1 MRVDKDTEGRI
12 WICEL
17 GAEEAEV
24 LRIFAAQAA
33 EDATKRE
40 EHCRI
45 ARRLAIQLDRE
56 LTSDRVVALFEDKTV
71 ARVAR
76 STAQPRRSPR
86 SNGQEPRHRHERL
99 LTYLRRG
106 DQIKIAEQVKCTPST
121 VSAVLNG
128 KQAQNT
134 ELAKDII
141 RIAEEYV
148 ARRAK
153 RYVR

>member
-1 MRVDKDTEGRI
+1 MRVAKDAEGRI
-12 WICEL
+12 WVCEL
-17 GAEEAEV
+17 TADEAEV
-24 LRIFAAQAA
+24 LRIFAAEAA
-33 EDATKRE
+33 EDSTKRD
-40 EHCRI
+40 EHCRL

-56 LTSDRVVALFEDKTV
+56 LVNDRVVELFEDKTV
-71 ARVAR
+71 ARAAR
-76 STAQPRRSPR
+76 STTQPRRAPR

-106 DQIKIAEQVKCTPST
+106 DQGKIADQLKCNPAT

-128 KQAQNT
+128 KQAQNSD
-134 ELAKDII
+134 LAKDII
-141 RIAEEYV
+141 SVAEEYV

>member
-12 WICEL
+12 WVCEL
-17 GAEEAEV
+17 TAEEAEV

-33 EDATKRE
+33 EDTTKLE

-71 ARVAR
+71 GKATKSGTRL
-76 STAQPRRSPR
+76 PRPPR
-86 SNGQEPRHRHERL
+86 ANGQEPRHRHERL